1 MQQIALLSGG
11 RRASLSFYFRGVLL
25 LNNNRFITKKEQKNK
40 SQNVKVYKKNKKLKI
55 QKKTFFLQAIY
66 SHNPVAVL
74 IILTIC
80 ICVRAAPT
88 TISDFAYFAI
98 HPSLYFLILSHYDPS
113 FFQINIKPYF
123 KKKHSIQNYICRPP
137 PLI

>member
-98 HPSLYFLILSHYDPS
+98 HPSLYFLILSHYNPN

-123 KKKHSIQNYICRPP
+123 KKKTLNTKLY
-137 PLI
+137 L